1 MGEHKLVKPGRPVAE
16 ITITMD
22 SNGQA
27 DVRAFDVSGGRIQN
41 GVILPGR
48 VKMPPLNCAALLS
61 QVLSGIMV
69 GIMSGL
75 ANRAPEGNGNNDDTK
90 ETIT

>member
-16 ITITMD
+16 VTITMD

-27 DVRAFDVSGGRIQN
+27 DVRAFDVSGARIQN
-41 GVILPGR
+41 GVVLPGR
-48 VKMPPLNCAALLS
+48 VKMGPLNCAALLA
-61 QVLSGIMV
+61 QVLSGLMV

-75 ANRAPEGNGNNDDTK
+75 AHGAPEGNSNNDDSK
-90 ETIT
+90 ETIA

>member
-1 MGEHKLVKPGRPVAE
+1 MGEHKLVRPGRPVAE

-27 DVRAFDVSGGRIQN
+27 DVRAFDVSGARIQN
-41 GVILPGR
+41 GVVIPGR
-48 VKMPPLNCAALLS
+48 VKMPPLQCAALLS

-75 ANRAPEGNGNNDDTK
+75 AQGGSEGNNNGDKQNST
-90 ETIT
+90 T

>member
-1 MGEHKLVKPGRPVAE
+1 MDQQRILKPGKPVAE

-27 DVRAFDVSGGRIQN
+27 DVRAFDVSGARIQN
-41 GVILPGR
+41 GVIIPGR

-75 ANRAPEGNGNNDDTK
+75 AQAAPEGNSNNGDNK